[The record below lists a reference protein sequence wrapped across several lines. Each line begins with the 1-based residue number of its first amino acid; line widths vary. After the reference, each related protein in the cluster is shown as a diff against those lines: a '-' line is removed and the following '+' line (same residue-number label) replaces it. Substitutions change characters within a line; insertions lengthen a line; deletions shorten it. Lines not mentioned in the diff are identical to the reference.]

1 MLRNLKVGTKL
12 FVILLAPML
21 VIVALVAVGV
31 RDRRADAADA
41 TRVEDLSSFALVGAD
56 LVSQLQVEQI
66 RSAMFSAS
74 RGNNG
79 RTDLDSQRARTDAAI
94 NRYQTALE
102 KLDPGPESGSL
113 SANLELARTRLNS
126 IRGLRGQVD
135 SSLSQPYT
143 VTELYGDAISSFV
156 GVNSSLTGE
165 ANDPDLLRGLDA
177 MARVEQLREAQSAQA
192 ALIVA
197 ASQSGG
203 FTDRSGSI
211 CPDVRNDCESYD
223 RAVAAGQSYARS
235 QDNLS
240 RSGATPAQKQAVANA
255 QGVLAYQDM
264 ASQVMA
270 QGVDGNG
277 VTVPV
282 PTAFKAAADG
292 LQGLTDV
299 DNSLTQQVVDTA
311 RSQEQAASRSV
322 MLYLLAGAVGLAIA
336 FGIAVVVARSIT
348 GPLSRLTKAAGK
360 LSGEQLPALV
370 QQLRSPED
378 EENEAI
384 AETLTPIEVDSH
396 DEIGDLAAAFNSIQA
411 VTVDVAEEQGRLLRK
426 GIGDIFVN
434 LARRNQSLLDRQI
447 EFIDHLESNERDPD
461 QLDNLFKLDHL
472 ATRMRRNAESLLV
485 MAGADPPRRR
495 GAPVPVSDVVR
506 VAIGEVEDYQRV
518 HLLAL
523 DEATVAANVA
533 ADLAHLLSE
542 LMENATNA
550 SPPNTSV
557 EVLGRY
563 DARNGYVVTV
573 ADRGIGM
580 SEDQL
585 ADANHHLAHPPMVGL
600 VISRSLGLTVVG
612 RLAAR
617 YGLSVRLAPRDDG
630 GIVAT
635 VALPYGLVEYP
646 DEESVPAP
654 SALEVM
660 AAVGGR
666 PTRGRRPSKAPVPVP
681 AAAAPAEPG
690 SMQPMIPVP
699 SGPPTSAGLPRR
711 GGSPSA
717 VPTEAPASSPAMP
730 SAPSAPAAP
739 PAVAPVARVAP
750 AGAPGL
756 PSRVPSAPAP
766 AAAPTPP
773 PAADVA
779 PSVTAAGLVRRTPV
793 NQRPDAEPAGPA
805 RAAVTRTNRSP
816 DEVRRMLSRYRSG
829 LDRGRTGGPDG
840 DTPDPRPS
848 DPDPHLS
855 DPDPRPNGAEE

>member
-41 TRVEDLSSFALVGAD
+41 ARVEDLSSFALVGAD

-66 RSAMFSAS
+66 RSALYSAS
-74 RGNNG
+74 RGTSG
-79 RTDLDSQRARTDAAI
+79 RAELDAQRARTDAAVT
-94 NRYQTALE
+94 RYQAAV
-102 KLDPGPESGSL
+102 KSLDRGPKDGSL
-113 SANLELARTRLNS
+113 AANLTLAETRLNS
-126 IRGLRGQVD
+126 LRGLRGQVD

-143 VTELYGDAISSFV
+143 VAELYGDAISSFV

-177 MARVEQLREAQSAQA
+177 TARVEQLREAQSAEA

-197 ASQSGG
+197 AAQSGG
-203 FTDRSGSI
+203 FVDRSGTV

-223 RAVAAGQSYARS
+223 RAVAAGQTYARA

-240 RSGATPAQKQAVANA
+240 RSGATPQQKQAVANA
-255 QGVLAYQDM
+255 AGVLAYQDL
-264 ASQVMA
+264 ASEVLA
-270 QGVDGNG
+270 QGSDANR
-277 VTVPV
+277 VTVGA
-282 PTAFKAAADG
+282 TAAFDTAIGG

-299 DNSLTQQVVDTA
+299 DNGLTQQVVDTA

-322 MLYLLAGAVGLAIA
+322 MLYLLAGAIGLAIA

-360 LSGEQLPALV
+360 LSSEQLPALV

-378 EENEAI
+378 EENEAV

-557 EVLGRY
+557 EVLGGY
-563 DARNGYVVTV
+563 DARNGYVLTV

-646 DEESVPAP
+646 DEDSVPAP

-666 PTRGRRPSKAPVPVP
+666 PTRGRRPTKAPVVVP
-681 AAAAPAEPG
+681 AAPEPAEPA
-690 SMQPMIPVP
+690 SMQPMVPVP
-699 SGPPTSAGLPRR
+699 SAPPTNGGLPRR
-711 GGSPSA
+711 GGAPSA
-717 VPTEAPASSPAMP
+717 APVEVP
-730 SAPSAPAAP
+730 APAAP
-739 PAVAPVARVAP
+739 APAPAPAPVARVAP

-756 PSRVPSAPAP
+756 PSRAPAAPPAVAPAPAP
-766 AAAPTPP
+766 AAAPDAA
-773 PAADVA
+773 PA
-779 PSVTAAGLVRRTPV
+779 VTAAGLVRRTPV
-793 NQRPDAEPAGPA
+793 NQRNDAAPTGPA
-805 RAAVTRTNRSP
+805 RPAVTRTTRSP
-816 DEVRRMLSRYRSG
+816 EEVRRMLSRYRSG
-829 LDRGRTGGPDG
+829 LDRGRTGGPESPSNESP
-840 DTPDPRPS
+840 TPAPES
-848 DPDPHLS
+848 
-855 DPDPRPNGAEE
+855 PNHGAEE